1 MPRQRWYEREKL
13 QEIISTAYPRMK
25 IEFSE
30 DPRVR
35 LVGLDAPD
43 KSSAAAVVPKL
54 DQLVEDFARFRKLT

>member
-1 MPRQRWYEREKL
+1 
-13 QEIISTAYPRMK
+13 MK